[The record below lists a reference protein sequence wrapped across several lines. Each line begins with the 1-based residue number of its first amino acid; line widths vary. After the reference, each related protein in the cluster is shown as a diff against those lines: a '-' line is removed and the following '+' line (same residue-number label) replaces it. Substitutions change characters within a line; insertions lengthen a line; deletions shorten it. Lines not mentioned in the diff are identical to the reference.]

1 MKKPLLYP
9 KLAWQGIRKN
19 AETYLP
25 YLLMG
30 ILMVGVSYI
39 MKNLAIVIWGAE
51 PQVFPALFSTDSIN
65 LGQLLLLPQNIGIIC
80 VAACLVVVLQLFFYK
95 TKTGKQMRAAATDS
109 EGASMMGI
117 NVNKCRLV
125 TFGISAAFAAIAGI
139 LLSPIFY
146 VSVDMGTLVGLK
158 AFSAAILGGFGN
170 IVGAMLGGIILGIVE
185 ALGATYATAA
195 YKDIISF
202 VLLFLFLYFKPNGIL
217 GKRIEQ
223 KL

>member
-1 MKKPLLYP
+1 MH
-9 KLAWQGIRKN
+9 
-19 AETYLP
+19 
-25 YLLMG
+25 
-30 ILMVGVSYI
+30 
-39 MKNLAIVIWGAE
+39 
-51 PQVFPALFSTDSIN
+51 
-65 LGQLLLLPQNIGIIC
+65 
-80 VAACLVVVLQLFFYK
+80 
-95 TKTGKQMRAAATDS
+95 KTGKQMRAAATDS

>member
-1 MKKPLLYP
+1 MVF
-9 KLAWQGIRKN
+9 QQ
-19 AETYLP
+19 
-25 YLLMG
+25 
-30 ILMVGVSYI
+30 ILNGLTNGSIYAL
-39 MKNLAIVIWGAE
+39 LAIGVTMIYK
-51 PQVFPALFSTDSIN
+51 S
-65 LGQLLLLPQNIGIIC
+65 LGMLNFAHGDTIMISAFICLTLITAGIPMPQNIGIIC

-202 VLLFLFLYFKPNGIL
+202 VLLFLYYKPNGIL

>member
-1 MKKPLLYP
+1 MVFQQILNGLTNGSIYALLAIGVTMIYKSLGMLNFAHGDTIMISAFICLTLITVGIPIPLAIVLTIIAAAFIGCCLERFIYR
-9 KLAWQGIRKN
+9 KLEFSSFTN
-19 AETYLP
+19 
-25 YLLMG
+25 LL
-30 ILMVGVSYI
+30 IATVGVSYI

-51 PQVFPALFSTDSIN
+51 PQVFPALFSTDPIN

-95 TKTGKQMRAAATDS
+95 TRTGKQMRAAATDS

-146 VSVDMGTLVGLK
+146 VSVDMGTLL
-158 AFSAAILGGFGN
+158 SLIH
-170 IVGAMLGGIILGIVE
+170 I
-185 ALGATYATAA
+185 
-195 YKDIISF
+195 
-202 VLLFLFLYFKPNGIL
+202 
-217 GKRIEQ
+217 
-223 KL
+223 